1 MANPNG
7 AGNAAMYAATGAL
20 NGMPAAGHYS
30 DMQTLMQNMENL
42 SGWLQQNREDF
53 YRVQEGLE
61 LVERRSVCFPHSSTA
76 FAYCMKDFGIGR
88 SMAML
93 RNATAYEKR
102 EWTWLCFC
110 FCIMTHWLLN
120 TRRRGECGKE
130 SRFSDTFSRRLDT
143 HQAVRRCRRSMET
156 LHHVRLSNLSLLF
169 V

>member
-30 DMQTLMQNMENL
+30 DMQTLMQNMETL

-53 YRVQEGLE
+53 FRVQEGLE
-61 LVERRSVCFPHSSTA
+61 MVERRSVCFPRCFEH
-76 FAYCMKDFGIGR
+76 CMKETDRIQS

-93 RNATAYEKR
+93 RNTIAFERTRKR
-102 EWTWLCFC
+102 EWTC
-110 FCIMTHWLLN
+110 FCIRTHWPLN
-120 TRRRGECGKE
+120 TRGRGECGKE
-130 SRFSDTFSRRLDT
+130 SCFSDTLRRLDT

-156 LHHVRLSNLSLLF
+156 LHHVRFPLLPATLMW
-169 V
+169 

>member
-42 SGWLQQNREDF
+42 SGWLQQNREEF

-61 LVERRSVCFPHSSTA
+61 MVERRSVRFPRLP
-76 FAYCMKDFGIGR
+76 FAYCTKDMEIR
-88 SMAML
+88 IQSSIDML
-93 RNATAYEKR
+93 RNTAYEKTR
-102 EWTWLCFC
+102 EWTSFCVCFR
-110 FCIMTHWLLN
+110 THWPLN
-120 TRRRGECGKE
+120 MRRRGECGKE
-130 SRFSDTFSRRLDT
+130 SWFSDTLRRLDT

-156 LHHVRLSNLSLLF
+156 LHHVRLPLLSALM
-169 V
+169 